1 MVIASRVGVVDKY
14 YSITEVSISIHKY
27 HYREF
32 MKCYYS
38 VSHIS
43 HLLFSAFS
51 KEPRGRDF
59 P

>member
-38 VSHIS
+38 VSH
-43 HLLFSAFS
+43 LLFSAFS